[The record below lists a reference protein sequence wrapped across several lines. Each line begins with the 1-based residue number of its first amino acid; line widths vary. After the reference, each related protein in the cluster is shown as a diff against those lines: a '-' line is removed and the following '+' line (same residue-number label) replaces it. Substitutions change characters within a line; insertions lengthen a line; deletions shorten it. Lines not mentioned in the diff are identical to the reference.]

1 MVPDEVSVV
10 LLGTAQDG
18 GVPQAGCGCDRCVAA
33 LRDAS
38 KALYPACCLVKGS
51 DGSLHLIE
59 ASRALPQ
66 QLGIAARSLG
76 MGNTIFP
83 DTVTLTH
90 AHLGHID
97 GLGQFGKEVMG
108 SSGTSLFASRSVIDF
123 IRKRGLV
130 SPFDLKNVE
139 SSVPFSPS
147 GRCGFQFEFIA
158 VPHRDDFSDTHA
170 VKVIGPRSSL
180 LFLPDHDDWDGT
192 LDMVG
197 QSSIR
202 EWLNSLKIDFA
213 LIDGTF
219 WSGDEL
225 GSRDMTQIPHPSISD
240 TIGRLGMK
248 KDEDPE
254 LIFFHLN
261 HTNPVI
267 DRGSVEYRDLSSLG
281 WSIGEQGSTF
291 VL

>member
-18 GVPQAGCGCDRCVAA
+18 GVPQAGCGCDRCITA

-38 KALYPACCLVKGS
+38 KALHPACCLVKGS

-59 ASRALPQ
+59 ATRALPQ

-76 MGNTIFP
+76 IGNTIVP

-108 SSGTSLFASRSVIDF
+108 SSGTSLFASKSVIDF

-130 SPFDLKNVE
+130 YPFDVKNVE

-147 GRCGFQFEFIA
+147 GRCGFQFELIA

-170 VKVIGPRSSL
+170 VKVIGPSSSL
-180 LFLPDHDDWDGT
+180 LFLPDHDDWGGT

-225 GSRDMTQIPHPSISD
+225 EGRDMTQVPHPPISD
-240 TIGRLGMK
+240 TVGRLGRK
-248 KDEDPE
+248 EDEDPE
-254 LIFFHLN
+254 VIFFHIN
-261 HTNPVI
+261 HTNPVL
-267 DRGSVEYRDLSSLG
+267 DRGSVEYRELSSLG

>member
-1 MVPDEVSVV
+1 MV
-10 LLGTAQDG
+10 GTAQDV
-18 GVPQAGCGCDRCVAA
+18 GVPQAGCGCDRCISA
-33 LRDAS
+33 LRDPS
-38 KALYPACCLVKGS
+38 KALHPACCLVEGS

-66 QLGIAARSLG
+66 QLGIAAVSLG
-76 MGNTIFP
+76 IGNTIVP

-97 GLGQFGKEVMG
+97 GLGQFGKEVIG
-108 SSGTSLFASRSVIDF
+108 SSGTGLFGSKRVIDF
-123 IRKRGLV
+123 VRKIGLI
-130 SPFDLKNVE
+130 SPFKANNVE
-139 SSVPFSPS
+139 SNVPFSPS
-147 GRCGFQFEFIA
+147 GKCGFQFEFIPI
-158 VPHRDDFSDTHA
+158 PHRDEFSDTHA
-170 VKVIGPRSSL
+170 IKIIGPSSSL
-180 LFLPDHDDWDGT
+180 LFLPDHDDWVET

-197 QSSIR
+197 QRSIR
-202 EWLNSLKIDFA
+202 EWLNSLEIDFA

-219 WSGDEL
+219 WSEGEL
-225 GSRDMTQIPHPSISD
+225 GNRDMSQIPHPPISD

-248 KDEDPE
+248 EDEDPE
-254 LIFFHLN
+254 VIFFHLN

-267 DRGSVEYRDLSSLG
+267 DRGSDEYHDLSLLG

>member
-1 MVPDEVSVV
+1 MEPREVRVV
-10 LLGTAQDG
+10 LVGIAQDG
-18 GVPQAGCGCDRCVAA
+18 GVPQAGCGCNRCISA
-33 LRDAS
+33 LRDPS
-38 KALYPACCLVKGS
+38 KALHPACCLVEGS

-66 QLGIAARSLG
+66 QLGIAAVSLG
-76 MGNTIFP
+76 IGNTIVP

-108 SSGTSLFASRSVIDF
+108 SSGTGLFGSKRVIDF
-123 IRKRGLV
+123 VRKIGLI
-130 SPFDLKNVE
+130 SPFNANNVE
-139 SSVPFSPS
+139 SNVPFSPS
-147 GRCGFQFEFIA
+147 GKCGFQFEFIPI
-158 VPHRDDFSDTHA
+158 PHRDEFSDTHA
-170 VKVIGPRSSL
+170 VKIIGPSSSL
-180 LFLPDHDDWDGT
+180 LFLPDHDDWAET

-197 QSSIR
+197 QRSIR
-202 EWLNSLKIDFA
+202 EWLNSLEIDFA

-219 WSGDEL
+219 WSEGEL
-225 GSRDMTQIPHPSISD
+225 GSRDMSQIPHPPISD

-248 KDEDPE
+248 EDEDPE
-254 LIFFHLN
+254 VIFFHLN

-267 DRGSVEYRDLSSLG
+267 NRGSDEYNDLSSLG